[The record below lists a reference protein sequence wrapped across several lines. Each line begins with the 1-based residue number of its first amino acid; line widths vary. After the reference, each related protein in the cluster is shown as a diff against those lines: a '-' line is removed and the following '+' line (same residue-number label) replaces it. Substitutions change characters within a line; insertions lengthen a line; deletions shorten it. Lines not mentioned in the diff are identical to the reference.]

1 MALLKLPEE
10 MYKTT
15 IYALRDE
22 VDVVMNILQSVGAL
36 HVSRARLLKPVEKK
50 ILEEKLKRVE
60 EVNNIIEK
68 IIAEL
73 KIAKLVEVR
82 EEIDAYRL
90 DEVFDEA
97 YEKTMSIWKTI
108 ESILHEISMIG
119 EMLDGRRLLEKY
131 VECIRDGLGNVSVSG
146 LDYDGKYFVVK
157 TVVIPKTF
165 INVFKKQLSDKI
177 IVISE
182 LQCDSDRI
190 FIIMSSP
197 RDMSNVRKIILEFRG
212 KILDLKSISNG
223 NIDSILSKI
232 KEEIN
237 SLEKKYKNLKNKLY
251 ETIDYNIEVLAFA
264 KLVAE
269 NEYERLKALLLGAES
284 KFLYVITGWTPES
297 SKGILLKKIHEETRS
312 GTVVMEKVPRVL
324 EKEENMEET
333 PPSKIENKGFLKP
346 FELITKLY
354 GMPNYG
360 EWDPTPL
367 VAIFF
372 PIFFGFMIGDAVY
385 GIVLLFLVYFV
396 LDKMVE
402 NPESEGYKLFKKVL
416 YASAIATIIAGVLQA
431 SYLGDFIMHI
441 LGWNM
446 EEFNAFRDSITPVPW
461 LTSAQMFIAF
471 SMLIGLVHINIAHA
485 LMFAKALKYKFTW
498 DMVNELGLFIAEAFG
513 LPYILSDML
522 HTITIPNATLLAY
535 MSLIGVLLIIAAKV
549 KTAGSF
555 GAILWL
561 FDLTGILG
569 DVMSYARIA
578 GVGLATY
585 YLAMSFNQISALVYG
600 GMMSVIGGI
609 PGMVVGGIFA
619 IAVFLIGHLLNIIL
633 SSLSGFV
640 HSLRLFFVEFL
651 PKFYEGNGIEFKPLK
666 IVFYRKVF
674 LSPT

>member
-15 IYALRDE
+15 IYVLKDE
-22 VDVVMNILQSVGAL
+22 VSTVTNVLHDIGAL
-36 HVSRARLLKPVEKK
+36 HVSKARLLKPVEKK
-50 ILEEKLKRVE
+50 MLEEKLKRVE
-60 EVNNIIEK
+60 EPNSIIEK
-68 IIAEL
+68 IVSEL
-73 KIAKLVEVR
+73 KIARLVEVR

-97 YEKTMSIWKTI
+97 YEKTMSVWRTV
-108 ESILHEISMIG
+108 ESLLNEISVVR
-119 EMLDGRRLLEKY
+119 ESLDEKRLLKKY
-131 VECIRDGLGNVSVSG
+131 IECIRNSLGNTGVSG
-146 LDYDGKYFVVK
+146 LDYDGKYFTVK

-165 INVFKKQLSDKI
+165 ASVFKKQASSKAMI
-177 IVISE
+177 ISE
-182 LQCDSDRI
+182 LQCDSDRV
-190 FIIMSSP
+190 FIIMFSP
-197 RDMSNVRKIILEFRG
+197 RDMDSIKKAIIEFRG
-212 KILDLKSISNG
+212 KILNLKSIG
-223 NIDSILSKI
+223 GKNIDGILSNI
-232 KEEIN
+232 EEEID
-237 SLEKKYKNLKNKLY
+237 SLEKRYEELRNKLY

-264 KLVAE
+264 KLVVE

-284 KFLYVITGWTPES
+284 KFLYVITGWTPEN
-297 SKGILLKKIHEETRS
+297 SKGFLLKKIYEETKS
-312 GTVVMEKVPRVL
+312 GTVVLDKVPRML
-324 EKEENMEET
+324 EEGKEEEV
-333 PPSKIENKGFLKP
+333 PPSKIENRGFLKP

-354 GMPNYG
+354 GMPNYR

-367 VAIFF
+367 IAIFF
-372 PIFFGFMIGDAVY
+372 PIFFGFMIGDAIY
-385 GIVLLFLVYFV
+385 GIVLFFLVHFV

-402 NPESEGYKLFKKVL
+402 NPESEGYKLFKKIL

-431 SYLGDFIMHI
+431 SYLGDIVMYIF
-441 LGWNM
+441 GWNM
-446 EEFNAFRDSITPVPW
+446 KEFNAFRNSITPVPW
-461 LTSAQMFIAF
+461 LTSAQIFIAF
-471 SMLIGLVHINIAHA
+471 SMLVGLIHINIAHI
-485 LMFAKALKYKFTW
+485 LMFAKALKYKLTW
-498 DMVNELGLFIAEAFG
+498 DMVNELGLFIAEVFG

-522 HTITIPNATLLAY
+522 HIIPLPNATLLAY
-535 MSLIGVLLIIAAKV
+535 MSLIGVLLIIASKV

-600 GMMSVIGGI
+600 GMTSIIGGI
-609 PGMVVGGIFA
+609 PGIIVGGIFSMV
-619 IAVFLIGHLLNIIL
+619 IFLIGHLMNIVL

-666 IVFYRKVF
+666 IIFYRKVF
-674 LSPT
+674 LAPT